1 MRKIAIITIYDPTN
15 YGNRLQNYAL
25 SQILS
30 HYASVE
36 TLVIF
41 SENWLK
47 VAWKQIKEMVVI
59 KAGYDLTKTGP
70 KKVNKNSRARVRNFK
85 KFNNLIKKR
94 FIIYK
99 SPEKIKKILKKYDF
113 CIVGSDQV
121 WNPSFWNYEDPNKL
135 FAKFFLKD
143 VEPSKRVAVAASFGG
158 NKIPKEWEGRFANE
172 LKKFHNISVRENGA
186 KKIIKEL
193 TGKEC
198 SLLVDPTLV
207 LNKREWDQVINM
219 STLNL
224 SASQYILKYFLGEVD
239 KQREEYIT
247 KISEK
252 YGLFIHS
259 LNDKRDSECYKAGP
273 CEFLY
278 LFEHASLIVTD
289 SFHAI
294 VFAIILEKPF
304 VVFNRIDKTGDM
316 SDRIITILSLF
327 GFRERIYSKDGDGD
341 VLFCDFSDTNK
352 VIAEKKEEF
361 IAFIEDEVLKL
372 NKS

>member
-1 MRKIAIITIYDPTN
+1 MKKVGILTINDIHN
-15 YGNRLQNYAL
+15 YGNRLQNYATQEFL
-25 SQILS
+25 KENGFI
-30 HYASVE
+30 AETIKNVE
-36 TLVIF
+36 NKKNVK
-41 SENWLK
+41 LK
-47 VAWKQIKEMVVI
+47 
-59 KAGYDLTKTGP
+59 
-70 KKVNKNSRARVRNFK
+70 R
-85 KFNNLIKKR
+85 LIKF
-94 FIIYK
+94 FIQHKKYQKESIFLK
-99 SPEKIKKILKKYDF
+99 FDKENINFSKFKVSPEKVSKDLNDKYDF
-113 CIVGSDQV
+113 FVTGSDQV

-224 SASQYILKYFLGEVD
+224 SASQYILKYFLGEEE

-304 VVFNRIDKTGDM
+304 AVFNRIDKTGDM

-361 IAFIEDEVLKL
+361 ITFIEDEVLKL